1 MTEKSHSAQAELSQA
16 KSLPTGQAGTT
27 PVFEVGFHLVPT
39 IQEDGVAAVVEKIH
53 SALKDAEIISEQ
65 FPTRMTL
72 AYQVERSVQGKREKY
87 TESYFGFIKFAT
99 ERDAI
104 PGLQAALRAMSPVLR
119 FMVINTERED
129 VANPRRAV
137 FTSSRLEGE
146 VIHKPEAQAEV
157 KAAVSEE
164 ELDKSIDALVN

>member
-16 KSLPTGQAGTT
+16 KSTT

-39 IQEDGVAAVVEKIH
+39 IPEDGVAAVFEKIRG
-53 SALKDAEIISEQ
+53 LINGAEVISEQ
-65 FPTRMTL
+65 FPVRMTL

-87 TESYFGFIKFAT
+87 TESYFGFIKFAA
-99 ERDAI
+99 ERDTI
-104 PGLQAALRAMSPVLR
+104 PAFQAALRAMPEVLR
-119 FMVINTERED
+119 YLVINTERED
-129 VANPRRAV
+129 VSNPRRAV
-137 FTSSRLEGE
+137 FASTRLEGE